1 NHRKSPRIKTMS
13 SASNHL
19 RPARDRHGRGLRGPL
34 LPQQTPRFRTRGQRF
49 DMEVLETYSPIHNAY
64 LDELLGLDIA
74 VDTVPRMRLRADMS
88 ILPDDIVADGPVPLG
103 RIVPA
108 GVASAGRPTR
118 ARLLIF
124 RQPLEA
130 RLANRRVRAA
140 LLCAVLSALVPN
152 YLNIDPEVID
162 PRFNW

>member
-1 NHRKSPRIKTMS
+1 MSPAR
-13 SASNHL
+13 NHL

-49 DMEVLETYSPIHNAY
+49 DMEVLEAYSPIHNAY

-74 VDTVPRMRLRADMS
+74 VDTVPRMRLRADMP

-108 GVASAGRPTR
+108 GVDSAGRPTR
-118 ARLLIF
+118 ARLVIF
-124 RQPLEA
+124 RKIG
-130 RLANRRVRAA
+130 RAS
-140 LLCAVLSALVPN
+140 CRERGYRPGEGGGV
-152 YLNIDPEVID
+152 
-162 PRFNW
+162 